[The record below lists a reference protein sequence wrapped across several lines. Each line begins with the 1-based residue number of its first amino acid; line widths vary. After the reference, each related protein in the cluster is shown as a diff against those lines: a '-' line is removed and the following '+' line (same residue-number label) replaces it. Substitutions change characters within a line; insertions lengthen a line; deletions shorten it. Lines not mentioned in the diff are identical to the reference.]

1 MKAFKPRHSGSTER
15 ATTFFAVVL
24 CFLAAILLLAHNAQ
38 ATAQEDFLK
47 SMSEGVGSGGGEQH
61 SVLPIILAVAAVIML
76 LAWVGTRERK
86 AARPKTVNHSRKL
99 LKQIGREVG
108 LAGVEIRQLKVL
120 ADVHER
126 TGGEPLH
133 SPLTLLLCPSLLQK
147 PLEVGDSRV
156 DNAVVA
162 RMARRVHGVTKKAA

>member
-1 MKAFKPRHSGSTER
+1 MTLAKPRNTSSTER
-15 ATTFFAVVL
+15 ATTVFAVVL
-24 CFLAAILLLAHNAQ
+24 CFIAAILLLAHNAQ
-38 ATAQEDFLK
+38 ASAQEDFLK
-47 SMSEGVGSGGGEQH
+47 SMSEGVSSGGPQG
-61 SVLPIILAVAAVIML
+61 SILPIILAVAAVIML
-76 LAWVGTRERK
+76 LAWLGTRERK
-86 AARPKTVNHSRKL
+86 AARPRTVNHSRKL
-99 LKQIGREVG
+99 LKQISRDVG

-147 PLEVGDSRV
+147 TLEVGDSRV

>member
-1 MKAFKPRHSGSTER
+1 MRTAKPRPASSTER
-15 ATTFFAVVL
+15 ATTVFAVVL
-24 CFLAAILLLAHNAQ
+24 CFLAAVLLLAHNAQ

-47 SMSEGVGSGGGEQH
+47 SMSEGVSSGGEQH
-61 SVLPIILAVAAVIML
+61 SILPIILAVAAVIML
-76 LAWVGTRERK
+76 LAWLGTRERK
-86 AARPKTVNHSRKL
+86 SAKPRTVNHSRKL
-99 LKQIGREVG
+99 LKQIGRDVG

-147 PLEVGDSRV
+147 TLEAGDSRV
-156 DNAVVA
+156 DSAVVA